1 MSKYVVETISMFRIR
16 YVIEAKSKEHAMDEL
31 TCKLGVDDNFK
42 EFSQHHID
50 EVISSVREVTDE
62 EYLEIFDEDNA
73 YLSGWEDEKKL
84 EFINVIDYG
93 TEEYNTDS
101 ALREWEYDGTGVRV
115 YKGTMK
121 VYP

>member
-1 MSKYVVETISMFRIR
+1 MAKYVVETISMFRIR
-16 YVIEAKSKEHAMDEL
+16 YVIEAKSKEHAMDEF

-50 EVISSVREVTDE
+50 EVISSTREVTDE

-84 EFINVIDYG
+84 EFINFIDYG
-93 TEEYNTDS
+93 TEQFQVDS
-101 ALREWEYDGTGVRV
+101 ALREWEYDGTGIKV